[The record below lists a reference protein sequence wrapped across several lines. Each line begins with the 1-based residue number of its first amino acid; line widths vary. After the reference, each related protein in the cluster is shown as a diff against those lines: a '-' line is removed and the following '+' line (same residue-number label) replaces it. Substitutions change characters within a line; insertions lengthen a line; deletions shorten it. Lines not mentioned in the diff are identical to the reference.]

1 MTNKDQCPVNAMEKV
16 FNHHSKALLHLIL
29 ISMAIQQIR
38 KKKKGTKVE
47 LIQFK
52 NLNIKPIKQL
62 LYISLSDL
70 KEN

>member
-1 MTNKDQCPVNAMEKV
+1 MTNIDQCPVNAMEKGL
-16 FNHHSKALLHLIL
+16 NYHSKAILHLIL

-38 KKKKGTKVE
+38 KKVTKVE